1 MPPKPRRGLG
11 LYRRISLLAITISLF
26 CVVGF
31 ASVAYF
37 VTRNVLLTR
46 QSDAIVEQAADHA
59 RQAAA
64 LVLSEEVLV
73 GEEGDADGPATSD
86 DAEGEAE
93 LQALPLYR
101 FMDSVSSSSGP
112 RISILLGEDDWVSE
126 SPLRFGQQTI
136 PEELVEAAKEGN
148 PVQMR
153 TRIGGELLLIVG
165 IPALTP
171 DMIFFEG
178 GSLQDTADILAIL
191 RWVVF
196 VGGAI
201 TLAVSA
207 TVSVLIV
214 RRSFASI
221 RAFRKA
227 AENIESGSFEPIT
240 EPVDRDFWQLKESF
254 NDMQRSILK
263 RIEREQ
269 RFALEVS
276 HELRSP
282 LTTLVASVELINQ
295 RRGELSPEARTA
307 LDLLLVETD
316 RFRQL
321 LLDLLDISRPPE
333 SIKLDLEVL
342 DAEKFLTEVVLRGT
356 HDVPV
361 MTEAESVSFVAD
373 AKLLSRV
380 FANLLENASRYAGG
394 ATAIHVWRDGGGV
407 LIAVDDAGPG
417 VRQDEREKIFERFT
431 RGEVGA
437 HRRQGLGTGLGLAL
451 ARERVLL
458 HKGEIWAEG
467 APGGTGA
474 RFVVRLPPA
483 AEADIPGENCE
494 DEE

>member
-31 ASVAYF
+31 ASVAFF

-46 QSDAIVEQAADHA
+46 QSDAIIEQAIVHA
-59 RQAAA
+59 RRAAA
-64 LVLSEEVLV
+64 LVLSEDALS
-73 GEEGDADGPATSD
+73 GDRA
-86 DAEGEAE
+86 AEM
-93 LQALPLYR
+93 QAVSLYR
-101 FMDSVSSSSGP
+101 FMDSISSSSGP
-112 RISILLGEDDWVSE
+112 RIAILLGEDDWVSE
-126 SPLRFGQQTI
+126 NSLRFGPQTI
-136 PEELVEAAKEGN
+136 PEEFVEAAKEGN
-148 PVQMR
+148 AVQMR
-153 TRIGGELLLIVG
+153 TRIGGEMLLIVG
-165 IPALTP
+165 IPAETVTAELST
-171 DMIFFEG
+171 MVFFEG
-178 GSLQDTADILAIL
+178 GSLQDTDDILGIL
-191 RWVVF
+191 RVVIIA
-196 VGGAI
+196 GGAI
-201 TLAVSA
+201 TLALSI
-207 TVSVLIV
+207 TVSSLIV

-227 AENIESGSFEPIT
+227 VENIGHGSFEPIT

-254 NDMQRSILK
+254 NDMQRSIRR

-295 RRGELSPEARTA
+295 RRSELSPEARTA
-307 LDLLLVETD
+307 LDLLLAEIA

-342 DAEKFLTEVVLRGT
+342 DAEKFLTRVASHGAY
-356 HDVPV
+356 DVPV
-361 MTEAESVSFVAD
+361 VVETGAAESAEPVSFAAD
-373 AKLLSRV
+373 AKLLSQV
-380 FANLLENASRYAGG
+380 FSNLLENASRYAGG
-394 ATAIHVWRDGGGV
+394 ATGIHVQRDNGDV

-417 VRQDEREKIFERFT
+417 VKQDEREKIFERFT
-431 RGEVGA
+431 RGELGA

-458 HKGEIWAEG
+458 HKGDIWVED

-474 RFVVRLPPA
+474 RFVVRLPPM
-483 AEADIPGENCE
+483 E
-494 DEE
+494 DSKKSKGQKE